1 MSLQSI
7 RCKLKVTQ
15 RGGCTVE
22 KKLAVIDIGS
32 NSIRNVIFEVN
43 GHGQYFER
51 LNVKEVAR
59 LSSHITEDNELSAE
73 GISSLIETLQHF
85 ISLND
90 HHDVLE
96 TLPVATAAI
105 RNASNSDAILAE
117 VRQATGME
125 IRLLSDYE
133 EAFYG
138 YSAIVNSTYI
148 EDGYS
153 VDIGGGSMEVTYFKD
168 RELVFY
174 HSFPFGAVTLTNDFM
189 KGEVMTKEER
199 KQLISFLK
207 KSFKD
212 LDWLEPHGVPLVGVG
227 GTARNLVRVEQSLSH
242 FPLEGIHQ
250 YTIDA
255 DRLEE
260 VVDELVLQS
269 SKQLGRLDG
278 LSKDRV
284 DIIAPAVTAIGELAR
299 YLKVPEF
306 TMSNN
311 GLREGLFYEYYLKAN
326 DEVRFADV
334 KEQSFRHFEQQ
345 YDVNPERH
353 RHLIHLAR
361 QIYTGLIETKAIKP
375 KPYEPGLLEGACRLA
390 YVGEYIDHNN
400 KSDHTFHLITTN
412 DFKGLNNEDRLAL
425 ALVSSYKSRRLLD
438 QHIEG
443 FPEWFDSKMLK
454 SLELLGSIVKLVDAL
469 DLTERQIIDHLDV
482 ATNEDGLV
490 FHLQTTDTARFELQ
504 RGVRHKK
511 HLERAIDQAI
521 ELRVEERG
529 TS

>member
-1 MSLQSI
+1 M
-7 RCKLKVTQ
+7 
-15 RGGCTVE
+15 E

-43 GHGQYFER
+43 RHGQYFER

-59 LSSHITEDNELSAE
+59 LSSHITDANELSE
-73 GISSLIETLQHF
+73 MGIQSLIETLDHF
-85 ISLND
+85 ISLNK
-90 HHDVLE
+90 HHGVKE
-96 TLPVATAAI
+96 MLPVATAAI
-105 RNASNSDAILAE
+105 RNASNSEAILNE
-117 VRQATGME
+117 VLDATGME

-133 EAFYG
+133 EAYYG

-189 KGEVMTKEER
+189 SGDTLSKDER
-199 KQLISFLK
+199 KQLTAFLK
-207 KSFKD
+207 KAFKD
-212 LDWLEPHGVPLVGVG
+212 IDWLVPHGVPLVGVG

-250 YTIDA
+250 YTLGA
-255 DRLEE
+255 DRLHE
-260 VVDELVLQS
+260 VVDELIDMS
-269 SKQLGRLDG
+269 TKQLGRLDG
-278 LSKDRV
+278 LSKDRM
-284 DIIAPAVTAIGELAR
+284 DIIAPAVTAIDELAR

-311 GLREGLFYEYYLKAN
+311 GLREGLFYEYYLKEN
-326 DEVRFADV
+326 NEIRFADV
-334 KEQSFRHFEQQ
+334 KEESFRHFEKQ
-345 YDVNPERH
+345 YDVDPVRH
-353 RHLIHLAR
+353 RHLVHLAR
-361 QIYTGLIETKAIKP
+361 QIYMGLIEAKTIKP
-375 KPYEPGLLEGACRLA
+375 KPFEPGLLEAACRLA

-412 DFKGLNNEDRLAL
+412 DFKGMNNEDRLAL
-425 ALVSSYKSRRLLD
+425 ALVTSYKSRRLLE

-454 SLELLGSIVKLVDAL
+454 SLELIGSIVKLVDAL
-469 DLTERQIIDHLDV
+469 DLTERQVVENIDIETTD
-482 ATNEDGLV
+482 DGLA
-490 FHLQTTDTARFELQ
+490 FTLHTSTSPRFELQ
-504 RGVRHKK
+504 RGIRHKK
-511 HLERAIDQAI
+511 HLERAIETTI
-521 ELRVEERG
+521 ELRVEERI
-529 TS
+529 TL

>member
-1 MSLQSI
+1 MSLRWI
-7 RCKLKVTQ
+7 RCKLIVTH
-15 RGGCTVE
+15 RGGFFVE

-59 LSSHITEDNELSAE
+59 LSSHITEANELSSD
-73 GISSLIETLQHF
+73 GIASLIETLRHF
-85 ISLND
+85 VSLND
-90 HHDVLE
+90 HHDVKE

-105 RNASNSDAILAE
+105 RNADNSDAILEE
-117 VRQATGME
+117 VRQATGIE

-138 YSAIVNSTYI
+138 YSAIVNSTYV

-189 KGEVMTKEER
+189 KGDVMTKEER
-199 KQLISFLK
+199 KQLVSFLK
-207 KSFKD
+207 KSFKQ

-227 GTARNLVRVEQSLSH
+227 GTARNLVRVEQSMSH

-255 DRLEE
+255 ERLDQ
-260 VVDELVLQS
+260 VVEELVATS

-284 DIIAPAVTAIGELAR
+284 DIIGPAVTAIAELAR

-326 DEVRFADV
+326 NEVRFADV
-334 KEQSFRHFEQQ
+334 KEESFRHFENQ
-345 YDVNPERH
+345 YDVDPTRH

-361 QIYTGLIETKAIKP
+361 QIYTGLIEAKAIKP

-400 KSDHTFHLITTN
+400 KSDHTFHLITTS

-443 FPEWFDSKMLK
+443 FPEWFDSKMLR
-454 SLELLGSIVKLVDAL
+454 SLELLGSIVKLVDAF
-469 DLTERQIIDHLDV
+469 DLTERQVVENIDVDV
-482 ATNEDGLV
+482 ADDGLV
-490 FHLQTTDTARFELQ
+490 FTLHTATSPRFEVQ
-504 RGVRHKK
+504 RGIRHKK
-511 HLERAIDQAI
+511 HLERVIEMSI
-521 ELRVEERG
+521 ELRIEERI